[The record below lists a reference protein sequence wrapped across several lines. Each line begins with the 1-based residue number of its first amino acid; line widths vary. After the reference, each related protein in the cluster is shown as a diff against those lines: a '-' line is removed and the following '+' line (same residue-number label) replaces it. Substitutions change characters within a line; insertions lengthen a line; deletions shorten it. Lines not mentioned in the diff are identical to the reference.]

1 MIIQDLTQDPIMEPP
16 EEFPV
21 VESESLP
28 SSAKQKIDLVE
39 AKGVLASMSLIS
51 VTFGHYLLVMRSQYD
66 VMLSGEPYV
75 ALMLWLNVET
85 GKFVTRIWNQTA
97 ARGEAMTIEQFAEAC
112 HTHFSQGKPCL

>member
-1 MIIQDLTQDPIMEPP
+1 MIIQDLTQDSIMEPP

-66 VMLSGEPYV
+66 VMLSGGALCGAHAVVECGDGKVRHQDMEPDCR
-75 ALMLWLNVET
+75 E
-85 GKFVTRIWNQTA
+85 G
-97 ARGEAMTIEQFAEAC
+97 RGDDY
-112 HTHFSQGKPCL
+112 